1 MKVVAII
8 PARSGSKSLPDKNI
22 LSLRGKPMLAWSIEH
37 ALQCP
42 EIDQVIVS
50 TDSEQ
55 YASIAESFGADVP
68 FIRPADLSGDVS
80 TDFEVFQHAL
90 LQLAKRDY
98 VPDLIVHLRPTT
110 PLRNIADISKM
121 INLLSQNEDWD
132 SVRSVVKAP
141 ETPFKMWLIQDGK
154 LKPAATLPELK
165 EPYNSPRQILPET
178 YLQNASIDVTRYR
191 TIMDLN
197 SMTGSRIGAYIMDNF
212 VDIDE
217 AKDLVGA
224 LRLDFSKC
232 ANEVFCFDI
241 DGVIAHISPNND
253 YSIASPNLS
262 NIARVNRLY
271 DQGNQIILF
280 TARGSKTGID
290 WTETTRNQMLSWG
303 VKHHELRLGKPAADY
318 YVDDR
323 AIELSQLINWNI

>member
-1 MKVVAII
+1 V
-8 PARSGSKSLPDKNI
+8 
-22 LSLRGKPMLAWSIEH
+22 
-37 ALQCP
+37 
-42 EIDQVIVS
+42 
-50 TDSEQ
+50 
-55 YASIAESFGADVP
+55 
-68 FIRPADLSGDVS
+68 
-80 TDFEVFQHAL
+80 
-90 LQLAKRDY
+90 
-98 VPDLIVHLRPTT
+98 
-110 PLRNIADISKM
+110 
-121 INLLSQNEDWD
+121 
-132 SVRSVVKAP
+132 
-141 ETPFKMWLIQDGK
+141 
-154 LKPAATLPELK
+154 
-165 EPYNSPRQILPET
+165 
-178 YLQNASIDVTRYR
+178 
-191 TIMDLN
+191 
-197 SMTGSRIGAYIMDNF
+197 
-212 VDIDE
+212 
-217 AKDLVGA
+217 
-224 LRLDFSKC
+224 DFSKC